1 MYKNVQSKVY
11 TQTKT
16 KNGIPHPA
24 NNFRKNNKL
33 DNQVQKPKKIV
44 RPNSASANSIGIKSS
59 FNNSQ
64 QKSIDTDDDYNFNYN
79 YEQPKSM
86 FDEYYKDKLM
96 NINYTSYLKNN
107 NNLNNMQVKNPNE
120 PTEEQIYEN
129 IQNLNNQRN
138 NEIIYNNNY
147 NENYNL
153 ETNQSKVSARPLS
166 ATNKYLENNKY
177 IISCIQNANNSNK
190 IKMNHLKAKENPYHK
205 EFGKTPKYLENMKM
219 EAERKKEIEKI
230 KKEEAKYPK
239 GTRLLSEEERLFTL
253 EKLKQSKN
261 DINQIIEKLPIT
273 CDSQAFRNKK
283 EELFKKLDEIENAI
297 ETFSKKKVFVK
308 VENS

>member
-1 MYKNVQSKVY
+1 
-11 TQTKT
+11 
-16 KNGIPHPA
+16 
-24 NNFRKNNKL
+24 
-33 DNQVQKPKKIV
+33 
-44 RPNSASANSIGIKSS
+44 
-59 FNNSQ
+59 
-64 QKSIDTDDDYNFNYN
+64 
-79 YEQPKSM
+79 M

-96 NINYTSYLKNN
+96 NKNYASYLKNN

-120 PTEEQIYEN
+120 PEEEQVYEN
-129 IQNLNNQRN
+129 IKNINNQKN
-138 NEIIYNNNY
+138 NEINYNNNY

-153 ETNQSKVSARPLS
+153 ENNQSKVSSRPLS

-177 IISCIQNANNSNK
+177 IISCIQNANNNNK
-190 IKMNHLKAKENPYHK
+190 LKMNHLKAKENPYHK

-283 EELFKKLDEIENAI
+283 EELFKKLDEMENAI

>member
-11 TQTKT
+11 TQAKT

-24 NNFRKNNKL
+24 NNFRKNNKF
-33 DNQVQKPKKIV
+33 DNQIQKPKKIV

-64 QKSIDTDDDYNFNYN
+64 HKSIDIEDDNNFNYN
-79 YEQPKSM
+79 YEQPKSL
-86 FDEYYKDKLM
+86 FDEYYKEKLM
-96 NINYTSYLKNN
+96 NKNYASYLNNN
-107 NNLNNMQVKNPNE
+107 NNLNNIQVNNPNE
-120 PTEEQIYEN
+120 PKEEQAYEN
-129 IQNLNNQRN
+129 IQNINNPKN
-138 NEIIYNNNY
+138 NDINYSNNY
-147 NENYNL
+147 NKNYNL
-153 ETNQSKVSARPLS
+153 ENNQSKVSSRPLS

-177 IISCIQNANNSNK
+177 IISCIQNANNNNK
-190 IKMNHLKAKENPYHK
+190 IKMSHLKAKENPYHK

-283 EELFKKLDEIENAI
+283 EELFKKLDEIESAI